1 MTEEPQSK
9 FQRLNLI
16 LTRLGVSAGVGTAEL
31 AQVCAVDQRTIQ
43 RDIAELRSYHYPIE
57 DCGADDKMPRYR
69 LLNLRTAGTLLDLE
83 ETLALSLTIPLT
95 ESTGLGAAARR
106 GWEKLHYAVLNGQER
121 SLKNELP
128 NVLSSQFGWSISPEI
143 MQQLGLA
150 LVESR
155 RVRILYQGLREAQ
168 PRWRCLE
175 PWQMFFQERWYLR
188 ALDTEKQQA
197 RTFRPDRIQELEL
210 LGETFPKPPS
220 LRLEDPHFHKW
231 DLSEAEPVTLRFQV
245 SESLARWLTE
255 NPVHSSQVLEGLEFS
270 LTVRD
275 VDALLRWVLGLSY
288 CKVLEP
294 EWVRL
299 KLRERAQAV
308 LDW

>member
-1 MTEEPQSK
+1 VTEEPQSK

-16 LTRLGVSAGVGTAEL
+16 LNRLVVAAGVSTAEL
-31 AQVCAVDQRTIQ
+31 AQVCGVDQRTIQ
-43 RDIAELRSYHYPIE
+43 RDIAELRGYHYPIE
-57 DCGADDKMPRYR
+57 ECGGEDKMPRYR
-69 LLNLRTAGTLLDLE
+69 LLNLRLAGALLDLE

-95 ESTGLGAAARR
+95 DSTGLGGAARR
-106 GWEKLHYAVLNGQER
+106 GWEKLHYAVVNGQER

-128 NVLSSQFGWSISPEI
+128 GMLSSQFGWSLSPDI
-143 MQQLGLA
+143 MHQLGLA

-155 RVRILYQGLREAQ
+155 RIRILYRGLSASDAN
-168 PRWRCLE
+168 WRHIE

-188 ALDTEKQQA
+188 ALDVDKQKA
-197 RTFRPDRIQELEL
+197 RTFRPDRIQQIEMLSD
-210 LGETFPKPPS
+210 TFPKPPS

-231 DLSEAEPVTLRFQV
+231 DLSDGEPVTVRFQV
-245 SESLARWLTE
+245 SESLARWLAE
-255 NPVHSSQVLEGLEFS
+255 NPVHSSQVLEGVGFS

-275 VDALLRWVLGLSY
+275 VDALLNWVMGLSF

-294 EWVRL
+294 EWVLL